1 MEWRL
6 LNLNQK
12 DGFFIQSVYEAV
24 AKAVTEKA
32 SPNTLILISPESPY
46 VCIGIHQELE
56 KEVDTAYCDQHS
68 IPIVRRQTGG
78 GAVYLDSLQQFY
90 QVIIRKDDPLVP
102 IGVEAFYRK
111 FLQPTVNVYRR
122 YGLPAEFRPIND
134 VIIQGKKASG
144 NGAVT
149 LDDALVLIGNV
160 IFDIDTNLMVNVLKV
175 PSEKFKDKMVQSL
188 KKYMT
193 SFQKELN
200 YQPGKEEVVR
210 YLTEEYESLL
220 DAPLVSGELTDS
232 EKEYLSETVE
242 RLKSEEWLHRTS
254 RRRKEL
260 LSLVKAKCTKIAGG
274 IMVCEASHKA
284 EKLIRITLETAHGRI
299 EDILISGD
307 FFYEPADALGELEEE
322 LRGMKIRKK
331 GLSEKIEEFLEKRGV
346 KMAGVTARDFVEA
359 ILRAQSKVK
368 R

>member
-6 LNLNQK
+6 LNLGK
-12 DGFFIQSVYEAV
+12 RDGFFIQSVYEAV
-24 AKAVTEKA
+24 AKAVTEKT
-32 SPNTLILISPESPY
+32 SPNTLILIYPESPY
-46 VCIGIHQELE
+46 VCIGVHQELE
-56 KEVDTAYCDQHS
+56 KEVDGSYCSQHE

-102 IGVEAFYRK
+102 IGVEAFYEK
-111 FLQPTVNVYRR
+111 FLQPTVNVYKRF
-122 YGLPAEFRPIND
+122 GLPAEYRSIND

-149 LDDALVLIGNV
+149 LDEALVLIGNV
-160 IFDIDTNLMVNVLKV
+160 IFDIDTDIMVNVLKV

-193 SFQKELN
+193 SFKKELD
-200 YQPGKEEVVR
+200 
-210 YLTEEYESLL
+210 YLPERKKVIEYFIEEYETLVK
-220 DAPLVSGELTDS
+220 APLVPGELTDR
-232 EKEYLSETVE
+232 ETEYLSNILQ
-242 RLKSEEWLHRTS
+242 RMKSYEWLFRTS
-254 RRRKEL
+254 RRREEL

-284 EKLIRITLETAHGRI
+284 EKLIRITLETVNGRI
-299 EDILISGD
+299 DDILISGD

-322 LRGMKIRKK
+322 LKGMKIRKK
-331 GLSEKIEEFLEKRGV
+331 LLIEKIEHFLKKRGV
-346 KMAGVTARDFVEA
+346 QMAGVTARDFVEA